1 MINTSRVLRPDEL
14 QTVTRIRWRETSP
27 PQTRQERLPESAAYA
42 APAPDLECIEREAY
56 RRGLAEGK
64 ALGKDLA
71 EAEVQPVLERLTRAL
86 VELSSVSARLRRDA
100 EEDVVKLSIAIA
112 RRVLHRELTV
122 DPESIG
128 GLVKA
133 ALEKI
138 ESHEL
143 CRVRVHPDQ
152 ETMIRTIL
160 GRYSPVRIEL
170 VADPALRKGDVV
182 FETSQGTVDASVEAQ
197 LREIERGLADRLSR

>member
-1 MINTSRVLRPDEL
+1 MSNTSRVLRPDQL
-14 QTVTRIRWRETSP
+14 QTVARIRWRETSP
-27 PQTRQERLPESAAYA
+27 PQTRQERLPESSAYA
-42 APAPDLECIEREAY
+42 APVPDRECIEHEAY

-86 VELSSVSARLRRDA
+86 VELSSVRARLRRDA

-112 RRVLHRELTV
+112 RRVLHRELTL

-128 GLVKA
+128 GLIKA

-160 GRYSPVRIEL
+160 GRYSPTRIEL
-170 VADPALRKGDVV
+170 VADPALGKGDVV

>member
-1 MINTSRVLRPDEL
+1 MIKASRVLRPDEL
-14 QTVTRIRWRETSP
+14 QTVTRICWRETSP
-27 PQTRQERLPESAAYA
+27 PQARQERLPESAAHA
-42 APAPDLECIEREAY
+42 GPAPDLEGIEREAY
-56 RRGLAEGK
+56 RRGVAEGK

-160 GRYSPVRIEL
+160 GRYSPTRIEL

>member
-14 QTVTRIRWRETSP
+14 QTVARIRWRETSP
-27 PQTRQERLPESAAYA
+27 PHTGLERLPESAANA
-42 APAPDLECIEREAY
+42 ATSPDLERIEREAY
-56 RRGLAEGK
+56 RRGIAEGK

-71 EAEVQPVLERLTRAL
+71 EAEVQPVLERLTRTL

-100 EEDVVKLSIAIA
+100 ERDMVELSIAIA
-112 RRVLHRELTV
+112 RRVLHRELTL

-152 ETMIRTIL
+152 ETVIRTIL
-160 GRYSPVRIEL
+160 GRYSPGRIEL
-170 VADPALRKGDVV
+170 VADPALIKGDVV